1 MRYFVTILS
10 IFLLL
15 ALSFSS
21 CKKLAEPI
29 DPLDEIGLLG
39 KWLRDT
45 TYINGVL
52 SSVLSI
58 DTLTFTTGAAATDLD
73 GEYVSSSPGFSAS
86 GILYVDT
93 VNETV
98 RFGIVDTTLREYDVR
113 AERLI
118 FRYIIGTKSYRA
130 SWGRVE

>member
-10 IFLLL
+10 IFLFL